1 MKNIN
6 RIRKRLIS
14 YYEDTFPKKCENCN
28 KIYNNKEEMDQDLEE
43 GQHNQLIEYDSPD
56 EDLDDTLQEDSTKNK
71 ETVNE
76 ESVPNKVVAN
86 YATCKCGSTLFLL
99 FKDRRDSSGVGKE
112 QRHLFESVQQD
123 LEKYGL
129 SANDSAEFVR
139 NLFRNMIEA
148 DYSLE
153 ELMKQV
159 EILYTSASNRK
170 KVS

>member
-28 KIYNNKEEMDQDLEE
+28 KIYNNKEEMDRDLEKDE
-43 GQHNQLIEYDSPD
+43 HNQLIEYDSPD
-56 EDLDDTLQEDSTKNK
+56 EDFNDVSEESNSNAKDSTTK
-71 ETVNE
+71 
-76 ESVPNKVVAN
+76 KVVAN
-86 YATCKCGSTLFLL
+86 YVTCKCGSTLFLI
-99 FKDRRDSSGVGKE
+99 FQDRRDPSGGGKE
-112 QRHLFESVQQD
+112 LRQVFESVQQD

-129 SANDSAEFVR
+129 SAADSSEVIR
-139 NLFRNMIEA
+139 DLFRNMIEA

-159 EILYTSASNRK
+159 EILYTNASNRK
-170 KVS
+170 NVS